1 VSKGGEP
8 VVKSVILALPT
19 VLFLLVSA
27 LTGEAQVVVENQ
39 LQAVEVLSI
48 ETSGQVIRLTVRN
61 VSPRNIM
68 AIDFATSE
76 NSTLTMDSASSA
88 TDDVLLNSDASKVI
102 NVDVV
107 PGQPTSKIRVLAVV
121 FEDGTGEGVPAR
133 LDLIKNIRLGQ
144 RDQMRRIASHWSSL
158 LSTAQTGNEQ
168 TLSQL
173 LTAIL
178 SDVSA
183 LPETPAG
190 IARTNRNYAA
200 QQIGLSKAKNE
211 AVRNIENLLQR
222 LATGSSKEVLEFLIR
237 PFKDQHDKVLAKLEN
252 GG

>member
-1 VSKGGEP
+1 
-8 VVKSVILALPT
+8 
-19 VLFLLVSA
+19 
-27 LTGEAQVVVENQ
+27 
-39 LQAVEVLSI
+39 
-48 ETSGQVIRLTVRN
+48 
-61 VSPRNIM
+61 M

-88 TDDVLLNSDASKVI
+88 TDDVLLLSDASKVI

-133 LDLIKNIRLGQ
+133 LDIIKNIRLGR

-190 IARTNRNYAA
+190 WIATTNRNYAA
-200 QQIGLSKAKNE
+200 QQMGLSQAKNE
-211 AVRNIENLLQR
+211 AVRNIENLQQR

-237 PFKDQHDKVLAKLEN
+237 GFKDQHDKVLAKLEK